1 MNWILI
7 AITSG
12 MLMTGHYDTEE
23 ACLGRKAMLEKD
35 KIINSKCV
43 DMRPLYATSATTLG
57 GSYTCSSNG
66 TCYMPTR

>member
-12 MLMTGHYDTEE
+12 MLMTGHYETEE

-35 KIINSKCV
+35 KITNVKCIS
-43 DMRPLYATSATTLG
+43 MQSIYSIGTSTNLTP
-57 GSYTCSSNG
+57 CFN
-66 TCYMPTR
+66 CVR

>member
-12 MLMTGHYDTEE
+12 MIMTSSHENEE
-23 ACLGRKAMLEKD
+23 ACLGRKAILEKD

-43 DMRPLYATSATTLG
+43 DMRPNFATTN
-57 GSYTCSSNG
+57 GSYLVIK
-66 TCYMPTR
+66 

>member
-35 KIINSKCV
+35 KITNSKCV
-43 DMRPLYATSATTLG
+43 DMRGYVLNGSISGCIVTLN
-57 GSYTCSSNG
+57 SQTCK
-66 TCYMPTR
+66 

>member
-12 MLMTGHYDTEE
+12 MIMTSHHDTEE

-35 KIINSKCV
+35 KITNSKCV
-43 DMRPLYATSATTLG
+43 DMRILYSSSLTGNML
-57 GSYTCSSNG
+57 TCVNPSS
-66 TCYMPTR
+66 CR

>member
-7 AITSG
+7 AISTG
-12 MLMTGHYDTEE
+12 MLMTANFETEE

-43 DMRPLYATSATTLG
+43 NMSPVYFTG
-57 GSYTCSSNG
+57 SSNSISIL
-66 TCYMPTR
+66 PTYTPNK